1 MEFFDRVSSRPPS
14 ERAGPLRD
22 HLHYDDATRAH
33 YRREAE
39 KRMGYRSEEQAY
51 TDKRQATGFENRG
64 PVAFGKYEV
73 GRSSMPGNREDDG
86 KAVFADT
93 MKRGIVHQH
102 MDGYGGDPSG
112 DPGAYNPFQFSEI
125 RYTSQFTHNRS
136 KAPFGTKAP
145 RTLKLHLTGKDNPH
159 GPGAYDADKAAKALY
174 GLTDHNQSV
183 FRSETPQREIHSTS
197 NPPPNHYTP
206 KMESVYQ
213 NVRDGG
219 ASMRGQPG
227 AISGDEASG
236 SCGRRPEH
244 DGCQHRT
251 RGVRRAP
258 LQHNCHD
265 SRPKCLPIESVAPGF
280 WHHVSAARFALW
292 AKGPLTGTRC
302 VSTAGMG
309 RQVHQGRGDCH
320 ASTPGALRFCCEC
333 PTKGKVRGEAAERG
347 EAEGSEKA
355 GARRGGR
362 RPI

>member
-1 MEFFDRVSSRPPS
+1 
-14 ERAGPLRD
+14 
-22 HLHYDDATRAH
+22 
-33 YRREAE
+33 
-39 KRMGYRSEEQAY
+39 MGYRSEEQAY

-219 ASMRGQPG
+219 ASMRGNLVRLAVMKHPDHVGGDPSMTDANIGPG
-227 AISGDEASG
+227 AYDEHHYNTIAMILDQNASRSSRLHPAFG
-236 SCGRRPEH
+236 TMSPQRALPYGQKDHSPGPGAYQPLVWGGRYTKGGEIA
-244 DGCQHRT
+244 T
-251 RGVRRAP
+251 RARRAR
-258 LQHNCHD
+258 
-265 SRPKCLPIESVAPGF
+265 SA
-280 WHHVSAARFALW
+280 SAANAQLR
-292 AKGPLTGTRC
+292 AKY
-302 VSTAGMG
+302 
-309 RQVHQGRGDCH
+309 
-320 ASTPGALRFCCEC
+320 
-333 PTKGKVRGEAAERG
+333 EAKQQS
-347 EAEGSEKA
+347 EAKQKA
-355 GARRGGR
+355 AKK
-362 RPI
+362 PAPVVVDDVQYDEEMA